1 MRPFQ
6 DEQTSRSS
14 GAGAFLLARRAS
26 SRRLLPF
33 GVAADVRRHSLLL
46 LVLLLP
52 FLPLQAAT
60 PTPHPL
66 QILANECFPC
76 HREDKA
82 KGGLV
87 LTSRE
92 AILKGGGNGTVAAP
106 GQPAQSRLIDLLR
119 KDGDPHMPPK
129 KQLPP
134 THIRA
139 LEHWIQEQMP
149 WDDSALDD
157 ASGPIAKVALEP
169 LPASHQPV
177 QALAFVPGTNFLAVA
192 RGPALHILAL
202 HTNTPPVPAPAIAHP
217 EGIETLA
224 VSPDGRLLATAGF
237 RRVRLWNLPDLS
249 PAADLTNGVS
259 GRITSLAFSPDS
271 TQLAAGDAT
280 PGLSAQVRLLDLSSR
295 RWIRSWRAHGD
306 SVLGLQ
312 YSADASRLVTAGADR
327 LVRVWSLP
335 DAKPVATLEG
345 HTAQVLS
352 AGFNTNATQV
362 VSGGA
367 DKQLFVWDI
376 VTREKLVTLGN
387 HSHAVNA
394 TAWPDD
400 SREVFAATEDGAL
413 LRYENLKTHTGE
425 QSSASG
431 DERRI
436 ASIPGHLQS
445 FAVRA
450 DRKQVAAGT
459 QAGLVVVWNRDG
471 KELTRLA
478 PASLSAVAPAVQT
491 ATSARKPARSEAP
504 PSKPSPKSKAAPV
517 PRPEQF
523 ARLSVYPEQLVL
535 SADAPTLGYRVTG
548 LSKEGREYDLTD
560 LAKTRIPSGAP
571 FEVSAP
577 GEFTAF
583 RGNGSNTVTL
593 SFGKLSVA
601 LPVVVNGPGKNPKQ
615 PWQPQPASFT
625 RDVLPQLARAGCASG
640 GCHSKP
646 EGQNGFKLSVFSY
659 DPKSDHAE
667 IIADVR
673 GRRLFPAAPEQ
684 SLLLQKPL
692 LGIPHEG
699 GRRIEAGSATH
710 TTIQRWIR
718 DGAPF
723 ALTNEPTLATV
734 EVFPSERTAPSDSS
748 HRLLVRARYSD
759 GSIRDVTR
767 LAAFESSD
775 RELAA
780 IDEHGRFTAGKH
792 PGTAVIVARYMGQ
805 VAATRVLVPA
815 ERLLPP
821 ERYAQLPTNNFIDPI
836 AHARFQRLG
845 LLPSETCTD
854 AEFLRRLKL
863 DAIGMLPTP
872 AEVTAFLN
880 DPSPDKRRTAID
892 RVLEDPAYAD
902 FWAGRWADLLR
913 PNSDRVGVKSVF
925 VLDQW
930 IREQFRLN
938 RPYNEFV
945 RDLLTAEGA
954 NHRDGPAVVYR
965 DRRDPPELT
974 TLFSQVLLGV
984 RLECAR
990 CHHHP
995 NEKWSQEDFYQLAAC
1010 FGPVRQKGAGLSPP
1024 ISAGRESFYFA
1035 KGGTVKHP
1043 VTGEVMPPRAPD
1055 GPLLAAGDAD
1065 PRIALADWAT
1075 ATNNP
1080 FLARALVNR
1089 VWAFCFGRGLVEP
1102 VDDFRLSN
1110 PCVQPEL
1117 LDALAADF
1125 TANGYDLKHLLRT
1138 LFNSRL
1144 YQLSTRPN
1152 ETNLG
1157 DTRHFS
1163 RGYRRRLPAEVL
1175 DDAVSDITGSPDT
1188 FVATPP
1194 GSRATQ
1200 TWSYKIESHFLD
1212 AFGRPNSS
1220 SDCPCERDL
1229 RLSVVQSLHLMNS
1242 PRLQKRISSAEGR
1255 ARKLAESKLTPEAI
1269 VTELYL
1275 AAYGRPPLA
1284 DEVQA
1289 ATAPFRAPDAKRT
1302 TAVEDVLWSLLNS
1315 PEFLF
1320 NH

>member
-1 MRPFQ
+1 MRPLRQ
-6 DEQTSRSS
+6 NGTSRPN
-14 GAGAFLLARRAS
+14 GAGASPSPAAVADDIRR
-26 SRRLLPF
+26 RW
-33 GVAADVRRHSLLL
+33 
-46 LVLLLP
+46 LVVCLLLLP
-52 FLPLQAAT
+52 FAAHAA
-60 PTPHPL
+60 PATPHPL
-66 QILANECFPC
+66 QILATECFPC

-129 KQLPP
+129 KQLPAA
-134 THIRA
+134 HIRA
-139 LEHWIQEQMP
+139 LENWVREQMP
-149 WDDSALDD
+149 WDDSALDE
-157 ASGPIAKVALEP
+157 ASGPIAKVTFET
-169 LPASHQPV
+169 LPPGHQPV
-177 QALAFVPGTNFLAVA
+177 QSLAFVPGTNFLAIA
-192 RGPALHILAL
+192 RGPSLHLLAL
-202 HTNTPPVPAPAIAHP
+202 HTNTPPIPPPVLAHP
-217 EGIETLA
+217 EGIEALA
-224 VSPDGRLLATAGF
+224 ISPDGRFLATAGF
-237 RRVRLWNLPDLS
+237 RRVRLWNLPDLT
-249 PAADLTNGVS
+249 PAADLTNGIS
-259 GRITSLAFSPDS
+259 GRLTALAFSPDS
-271 TQLAAGDAT
+271 SQLAAGDAT
-280 PGLSAQVRLLDLSSR
+280 PGLSAQVRLLDLASR

-312 YSADASRLVTAGADR
+312 YSADASRMVTAGADR

-352 AGFNTNATQV
+352 AAFNTNATQV

-376 VTREKLVTLGN
+376 ATREKLVTLGN
-387 HSHAVNA
+387 HAHAVNV

-445 FAVRA
+445 FAVRN
-450 DRKQVAAGT
+450 DRQHVAAGT
-459 QAGLVVVWNRDG
+459 QQGLVVVWNRDG
-471 KELTRLA
+471 REIARLA
-478 PASLSAVAPAVQT
+478 PLSATTESPSQRLASVPGKPTPPAP
-491 ATSARKPARSEAP
+491 
-504 PSKPSPKSKAAPV
+504 PKSKEPSKGKSTQTLAPE
-517 PRPEQF
+517 RF
-523 ARLSVYPEQLVL
+523 ARLSVYPEHLAL

-548 LSKEGREYDLTD
+548 ISQDGREYDLTD
-560 LAKTRIPSGAP
+560 FAKARIPSKAP
-571 FEVSAP
+571 FEASAP
-577 GEFTAF
+577 GELIAH
-583 RGNGSNTVTL
+583 RGSGSNTVTL
-593 SFGKLSVA
+593 SFGKLTVP
-601 LPVVVNGPGKNPKQ
+601 LPVVVQGAGKNPKE
-615 PWQPQPASFT
+615 PWPLEPVSFT

-667 IIADVR
+667 IVADVR

-699 GRRIEAGSATH
+699 GRRIDEGSTAH
-710 TTIQRWIR
+710 TTLLRWIR
-718 DGAPF
+718 DGAPY

-734 EVFPSERTAPSDSS
+734 EVFPTERTAPSDSS

-780 IDEHGRFTAGKH
+780 VDEHGRFTAGKH

-854 AEFLRRLKL
+854 AEFLRRVKL
-863 DAIGMLPTP
+863 DAIGTLPTP

-880 DPSPDKRRTAID
+880 DSSPDKRRTVIN
-892 RVLEDPAYAD
+892 RFLEDPAYAD

-938 RPYNEFV
+938 RPYDAFV

-954 NHRDGPAVVYR
+954 NHRNGPAVVYR
-965 DRRDPPELT
+965 DRREPPELT

-1010 FGPVRQKGAGLSPP
+1010 FGSVRQKGAGLSPP

-1055 GPLLAAGDAD
+1055 GPLLTAGDVD
-1065 PRIALADWAT
+1065 PRLALADWAT

-1110 PCVQPEL
+1110 PCVHPEL

-1125 TANGYDLKHLLRT
+1125 VAHGYDLKHLLRT

-1200 TWSYKIESHFLD
+1200 TWSYKIDSHFLD
-1212 AFGRPNSS
+1212 AFGRPNAS

-1255 ARKLAESKLTPEAI
+1255 ARKLADSNLTPEAI
-1269 VTELYL
+1269 VAELYL
-1275 AAYGRPPLA
+1275 ATYGRPPLP
-1284 DEVQA
+1284 DEVQD
-1289 ATAPFRAPDAKRT
+1289 ATAPFRATEAKRA

>member
-1 MRPFQ
+1 MRLLRP
-6 DEQTSRSS
+6 DPASRLT
-14 GAGAFLLARRAS
+14 GAGAHPAVPPAS
-26 SRRLLPF
+26 LRRRLPS
-33 GVAADVRRHSLLL
+33 GVAADVRRQSLLL
-46 LVLLLP
+46 LLLLLP
-52 FLPLQAAT
+52 SLSLQAAT

-66 QILANECFPC
+66 QILATECFPC

-92 AILKGGGNGTVAAP
+92 SILKGGGNGNVAAP
-106 GQPAQSRLIDLLR
+106 GQPAQSRLLELLR

-129 KQLPP
+129 KQLPAG
-134 THIRA
+134 HIRA
-139 LEHWIQEQMP
+139 LEQWVHDQMP

-157 ASGPIAKVALEP
+157 AAGPIAKVDLEP

-177 QALAFVPGTNFLAVA
+177 QSLAFIPGTHFLAIA
-192 RGPALHILAL
+192 RGPSLQLLAL
-202 HTNTPPVPAPAIAHP
+202 HTNTPPVPTPVTAHP

-224 VSPDGRLLATAGF
+224 VSPDGRLAATAGF
-237 RRVRLWNLPDLS
+237 RRVRLWNLPDLT
-249 PAADLTNGVS
+249 PAGDLTHGVS

-280 PGLSAQVRLLDLSSR
+280 PGLSAQVRLLDVASR

-376 VTREKLVTLGN
+376 ATREKLVTLGN
-387 HSHAVNA
+387 HAHAVNA
-394 TAWPDD
+394 TAWPND
-400 SREVFAATEDGAL
+400 SREVFAATEEGAI

-436 ASIPGHLQS
+436 ASIAGHLQS
-445 FAVRA
+445 FAVHA
-450 DRKQVAAGT
+450 DRTQVAAGT
-459 QAGLVVVWNRDG
+459 QQGLVIVWNRDG
-471 KELTRLA
+471 RELARLA
-478 PASLSAVAPAVQT
+478 PAPFTNAASPIQT
-491 ATSARKPARSEAP
+491 AASVRKSTRSGAPTAKPATQ
-504 PSKPSPKSKAAPV
+504 SKAAQL
-517 PRPEQF
+517 PRPENF
-523 ARLSVYPEQLVL
+523 ASLSVYPAELVL
-535 SADAPTLGYRVTG
+535 SADTPTLGYRITG
-548 LSKEGREYDLTD
+548 ISREGREYDLTD
-560 LAKTRIPSGAP
+560 VAKARIPSGSP
-571 FEVSAP
+571 FEASGP
-577 GEFTAF
+577 GELTAH

-593 SFGKLSVA
+593 SFGKLSA
-601 LPVVVNGPGKNPKQ
+601 LLPVLVQGPGKNPKE
-615 PWQPQPASFT
+615 PWRPQPASFT

-646 EGQNGFKLSVFSY
+646 DGQNGFKLSVFSY

-667 IIADVR
+667 IVADVR

-699 GRRIEAGSATH
+699 GRRIEAGSTAH
-710 TTIQRWIR
+710 TTLLRWIR

-723 ALTNEPTLATV
+723 ALTNEPALTTV
-734 EVFPSERTAPSDSS
+734 EVFPIERTAPSDSA

-780 IDEHGRFTAGKH
+780 VDEHGRFTAGKH

-821 ERYAQLPTNNFIDPI
+821 ERYAQLPTNNFVDPI

-854 AEFLRRLKL
+854 AEFLRRLKI
-863 DAIGMLPTP
+863 DAIGTLPTP
-872 AEVTAFLN
+872 AEVASFLN
-880 DPSPDKRRTAID
+880 DASPDKRRTAID

-930 IREQFRLN
+930 IREQFRVN

-965 DRRDPPELT
+965 DRREPPEIT

-1065 PRIALADWAT
+1065 PRLALADWAT

-1110 PCVQPEL
+1110 PCVHPEL

-1125 TANGYDLKHLLRT
+1125 TAHGYDLKHLLRT

-1220 SDCPCERDL
+1220 SDCPCERDV

-1255 ARKLAESKLTPEAI
+1255 ARKLADSKLTPEAI

-1275 AAYGRPPLA
+1275 ATYGRPPLA
-1284 DEVQA
+1284 DEIQA
-1289 ATAPFRAPDAKRT
+1289 ATAPFRATEAKRT